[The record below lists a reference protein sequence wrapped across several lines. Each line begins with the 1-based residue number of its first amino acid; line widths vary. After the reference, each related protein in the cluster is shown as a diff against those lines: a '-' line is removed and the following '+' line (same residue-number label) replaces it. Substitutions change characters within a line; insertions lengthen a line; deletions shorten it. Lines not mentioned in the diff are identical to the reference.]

1 MVSAKCCSS
10 RKTTSGQHSASTS
23 QAGVIFS
30 GSNQG
35 GCDGFV
41 VGLWGVVAGLGSNGG
56 SVFQER
62 RKEVVEWLMVHPA
75 DGSVEMRLGD
85 LFGGCMQLTVGRFCG
100 V

>member
-1 MVSAKCCSS
+1 
-10 RKTTSGQHSASTS
+10 
-23 QAGVIFS
+23 
-30 GSNQG
+30 
-35 GCDGFV
+35 
-41 VGLWGVVAGLGSNGG
+41 VVAGLGSNGG

-85 LFGGCMQLTVGRFCG
+85 LFGGCLQLTVGRFCG